1 MKIKSRKSNT
11 KIILALLGL
20 VVAGGSYFA
29 FLYYWDTDT
38 NKIVDNT
45 NYSSPSNEQVSA
57 GEKTKAK
64 VIEEDQDTKKDN
76 PDYSKTP
83 GAFTGQITA
92 ASVSSGVLQIRT
104 NIDGV
109 HSQGSCSLK
118 LTMDD
123 KATITKSADIQP
135 LPQSSTC
142 MGFDIPTSELQSGT
156 WQITIDI
163 TINNKTVQLTKSV
176 EVNT

>member
-1 MKIKSRKSNT
+1 MKIKSQKYN
-11 KIILALLGL
+11 KNIIYTLFTIVILGGAYCAYLL
-20 VVAGGSYFA
+20 
-29 FLYYWDTDT
+29 YWNPDIDMIAD
-38 NKIVDNT
+38 KA
-45 NYSSPSNEQVSA
+45 NYSSPSSEQVLN
-57 GEKTKAK
+57 GENVKTATIAK
-64 VIEEDQDTKKDN
+64 DKNASNKN
-76 PDYSKTP
+76 PDSSKPP

-92 ASVSSGVLQIRT
+92 ASVSSGILQIRT

-118 LTMDD
+118 LTMDG

-156 WQITIDI
+156 WKITIDI
-163 TINNKTVQLTKSV
+163 TINNKTIQLTKSV
-176 EVNT
+176 EVDT